1 MRCPFCADETNRVI
15 DSRLARDGQ
24 EIRRRRECLECQR
37 RFTTRE
43 RVEENWPRI
52 IKRDERREDYDREKL
67 LLGVERACEKRPIA
81 TDAIERLVD
90 RIERRLVESGEREIL
105 SSWVGERT
113 MEELVAIDG
122 LAAVRFA
129 SVFRDF
135 QRAEDY
141 QEFFASID
149 AGRTGDP

>member
-1 MRCPFCADETNRVI
+1 V
-15 DSRLARDGQ
+15 
-24 EIRRRRECLECQR
+24 
-37 RFTTRE
+37 
-43 RVEENWPRI
+43 WPRI
-52 IKRDERREDYDREKL
+52 IKRDERREDYDRAKL
-67 LLGVERACEKRPIA
+67 LVGIERACEKRPIS

-90 RIERRLVESGEREIL
+90 RIERRLIESGEREIA

-113 MEELVAIDG
+113 MEELVAIDA

-141 QEFFASID
+141 REFFESLER
-149 AGRTGDP
+149 GGS

>member
-24 EIRRRRECLECQR
+24 EIRRRRECMECQR

-43 RVEENWPRI
+43 RVEQAWPRI
-52 IKRDERREDYDREKL
+52 IKSDERREDYDREKL
-67 LLGVERACEKRPIA
+67 LLGVERACEKRPIS
-81 TDAIERLVD
+81 TGAIERLVD
-90 RIERRLVESGEREIL
+90 RVERRLVESGEREIPSAWL
-105 SSWVGERT
+105 GERT
-113 MEELVAIDG
+113 MEELIAVDA

-141 QEFFASID
+141 QDFFEALERDES
-149 AGRTGDP
+149 

>member
-1 MRCPFCADETNRVI
+1 M
-15 DSRLARDGQ
+15 
-24 EIRRRRECLECQR
+24 ECQR

-43 RVEENWPRI
+43 RVEQMWPRV
-52 IKRDERREDYDREKL
+52 IKSDERREDYEREKL
-67 LLGVERACEKRPIA
+67 LLGIERACEKRPIS

-90 RIERRLVESGEREIL
+90 RVERRLVESGEREIP
-105 SSWVGERT
+105 SAWIGDRT
-113 MEELVAIDG
+113 MEELIAVDA

-141 QEFFASID
+141 REFFEALERDES
-149 AGRTGDP
+149 